1 MIYNDLIKLKNA
13 YLAGHPE
20 VILPYSTFTHR
31 VLQVLERKK
40 YLGKVQVEEG
50 QPRPFL
56 RAALLYTDHT
66 PHLREI
72 RFRSKP
78 GARIYSTQKK
88 LRGVRQGYGEVLV
101 STSKGVMTSAEAK
114 KNHVGGEV
122 ICEVF

>member
-31 VLQVLERKK
+31 VLEVLARKM

-50 QPRPFL
+50 EKRPFL
-56 RAALLYTDHT
+56 RAELLYTNHT
-66 PHLREI
+66 PHLREV

-78 GARIYSTQKK
+78 GARIYLKQTK

-114 KNHVGGEV
+114 RSNIGGEV